1 MGRKRSSDTTVDGL
15 MEEIRRSL
23 GIEGFRLEEST
34 GGEIDEKK
42 TLSELKL
49 FPKGVLL
56 LIESK

>member
-1 MGRKRSSDTTVDGL
+1 